1 MSVKIATWNI
11 NSVRARLGT
20 VLDWLE
26 SRQPDLLCL
35 QETKA
40 SDGDFPRMEFEAAGY
55 RVEVFGQKAY
65 NGVAMITRGDLD
77 EVQRSFAGDPLPEEA
92 RVLGATFAGIRVI
105 TVYVPNGRSVGTETY
120 DTKLAWLDR
129 FREALD
135 ADHSPGD
142 PLFICGDWNV
152 APEDRDVHDPKRW
165 RGKILC
171 SEPEREKF
179 RALENWGLR
188 DAVRLLTDDGGI
200 YTWWDYRL
208 SGFKR
213 DWGLRIDHALVS
225 EPVAARV
232 REATVDREARGGEK
246 PSDHAP
252 LVVTLE

>member
-1 MSVKIATWNI
+1 MKIATWNI
-11 NSVRARLGT
+11 NSVRARLGF
-20 VLDWLE
+20 LMEWLE
-26 SRQPDLLCL
+26 RQQPDLLCL
-35 QETKA
+35 QETKVT
-40 SDGDFPRMEFEAAGY
+40 DEDFPRLELEAAGY
-55 RVEVFGQKAY
+55 RVEVFGQKSY
-65 NGVAMITRGDLD
+65 NGVAIIAHGDLD
-77 EVQRSFAGDPLPEEA
+77 EVSRSFSGDPLPGEA

-120 DTKLAWLDR
+120 TTKLTWLDR
-129 FREALD
+129 FRKALD
-135 ADHSPGD
+135 AGHSPKD
-142 PLFICGDWNV
+142 PIFICGDWNV

-179 RALENWGLR
+179 RALEDWGLR
-188 DAVRLLTDDGGI
+188 DAVRLLTPDGGI
-200 YTWWDYRL
+200 YTWWDYRM
-208 SGFKR
+208 SGFRR

-225 EPVAARV
+225 EPVAAGV